1 MSARLAAAAAVLALA
16 VPAAASAHNP
26 PSYISRFRGLAP
38 GVHGVS
44 VEIVNK
50 GSGIVLDNRTG
61 TTLVVLGYQKEP
73 YLRFGPT
80 GVYRNAH
87 SPATYLNL
95 SLYAGGVIPRSA
107 SPTAR
112 PLWRKVAP
120 GDSFRWHDHRI
131 HWASPIPPPVV
142 RRAPDKQHHVLD
154 WRVPALIDGRAFA
167 ITGTLDYRPGGF
179 SPSDLLLPVALL
191 PLGVLVLL
199 GLLRTA
205 KKTGSA
211 NA

>member
-1 MSARLAAAAAVLALA
+1 MTARLAAVAAVLALA

-26 PSYISRFRGLAP
+26 PSYTSRLLGLAP
-38 GVHGVS
+38 GVRGVS
-44 VEIVNK
+44 VAIVNK
-50 GSGIVLDNRTG
+50 GNGIVLDNRTG
-61 TTLVVLGYQKEP
+61 RTVVVLGYQKEP
-73 YLRFGPT
+73 YLRFGPD
-80 GVYRNAH
+80 GVYRNAR

-95 SLYAGGVIPRSA
+95 GLYAGGAIPPSA

-142 RRAPDKQHHVLD
+142 RRAPDKAHHVLD
-154 WRVPALIDGRAFA
+154 WRVPAILGGRPFA

-179 SPSDLLLPVALL
+179 SASDLLLPVALL

-199 GLLRTA
+199 GLLRTLR
-205 KKTGSA
+205 KTGSV